1 MATVLDKTL
10 RREIAIDGRPFTLSI
25 SPVGLHLTPKG
36 RRKGLEIEWKSLV
49 SGDAAMAHALN
60 ASLHSDL
67 RPAKAGMRVAPRGR
81 KRKPPRPDS

>member
-10 RREIAIDGRPFTLSI
+10 RREIAIDGKPFTLSI

-67 RPAKAGMRVAPRGR
+67 RPSKAGMQDASATR
-81 KRKPPRPDS
+81 KRKSPRSHS